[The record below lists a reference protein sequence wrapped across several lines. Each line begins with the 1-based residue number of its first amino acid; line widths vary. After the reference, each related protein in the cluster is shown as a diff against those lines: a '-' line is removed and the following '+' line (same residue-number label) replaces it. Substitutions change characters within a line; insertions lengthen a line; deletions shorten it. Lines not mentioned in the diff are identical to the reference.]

1 MNKKMNM
8 NRKNIV
14 NGIKAKAKE
23 TFLRREQGLDG
34 ILVTIGL
41 CIIALILCVVMK
53 DAMSG
58 FITTIV
64 TNMTAKANQ
73 ILQGSVGTVTVLGQI
88 L

>member
-1 MNKKMNM
+1 MNKNLRNM
-8 NRKNIV
+8 REAIH
-14 NGIKAKAKE
+14 AKAKE
-23 TFLRREQGLDG
+23 TFLRREEGLDG

-53 DAMSG
+53 DAMGG

>member
-1 MNKKMNM
+1 MKNNM
-8 NRKNIV
+8 NNFV
-14 NGIKAKAKE
+14 NKITAKAKE

-41 CIIALILCVVMK
+41 CIIALVLCIVMR
-53 DAMSG
+53 DAMGG

-73 ILQGSVGTVTVLGQI
+73 ILQSSVSSVLV
-88 L
+88 LASLM